1 MTQQVPNVTFKFR
14 RDGQFVNVTTDELFK
29 GKRVVLFS
37 LPGAFTP
44 TCSTFQLPGFELD
57 YQKFKK
63 AGIDEIYCVS
73 VNDGFVMN
81 SWAKDQNIVNVKMI
95 PDGNGEFTRLMG
107 MEVTKLNLGFGPRSW
122 RYAAVIDNGTIEW
135 MVEEPGRCDECQED
149 PYVNTTPEAVLNYVT
164 NNVVALA

>member
-1 MTQQVPNVTFKFR
+1 MTKVPNVTFKFR
-14 RDGQFVNVTTDELFK
+14 RDGEFVDVTSEDLFR
-29 GKRVVLFS
+29 GKRVVIFS

-57 YQKFKK
+57 YAKFK
-63 AGIDEIYCVS
+63 AQGIDEIYCIS

-81 SWAKDQNIVNVKMI
+81 AWAKDQNIQNVKMI

-107 MEVTKLNLGFGPRSW
+107 MEVTKLNLGFGFRSW
-122 RYAAVIDNGTIEW
+122 RYAAVVDDGEIEW
-135 MVEEPGRCDECQED
+135 MVEEPGRCDDATED
-149 PYVNTTPEAVLNYVT
+149 PYIETTPEKVLEYVT